1 MSQTRGAGMLD
12 HHFRFTHFLEM
23 HSFKYSEDLTHS
35 RRWGQNI
42 FKGLF
47 TQAIIFVCHAALKS
61 EDFMC
66 KEMPVI
72 PVTGWWTRK
81 E

>member
-1 MSQTRGAGMLD
+1 MGDKT
-12 HHFRFTHFLEM
+12 F
-23 HSFKYSEDLTHS
+23 
-35 RRWGQNI
+35 

-47 TQAIIFVCHAALKS
+47 TQAIIFVCRAALKS

-72 PVTGWWTRK
+72 PVSGWWTRK
-81 E
+81 